1 MLKGNFSLTP
11 AYSHCYF
18 KVYLKLP
25 SVCVK
30 SLLFFEAVSP
40 IIVQFGTR
48 APTEMQGDLSRHLSL
63 HLIAFLSG
71 KKKNVFC
78 LYFVSTG
85 L

>member
-11 AYSHCYF
+11 CYF

-25 SVCVK
+25 TVCVK
-30 SLLFFEAVSP
+30 SLLFFEAVFP

-48 APTEMQGDLSRHLSL
+48 APTEMQGDLLRHLSL

-71 KKKNVFC
+71 KKKVSC

-85 L
+85 F